1 MPVHKE
7 LDLICQTHCVGFQ
20 PGMQLSMEVDPLGG
34 GSLLKGFLSF
44 QQSLWCGVIVVFE
57 MLWFAINVG
66 FCCGFIEFI
75 Y

>member
-1 MPVHKE
+1 
-7 LDLICQTHCVGFQ
+7 
-20 PGMQLSMEVDPLGG
+20 MQLSMEVDSLGG